1 MPVWL
6 IICSQFVVY
15 ETVQF

>member
-1 MPVWL
+1 MPIWL
-6 IICSQFVVY
+6 IICLQFVVY